1 MCTRTPITELTGSR
15 GSQCFSGWGPWLGQ
29 KGREKWSRLHER
41 GEMAMNLQAD
51 PLQAGVAK
59 EDGPLGQTWA
69 KLWLRH
75 TGKNRKGVGEE
86 MCLLL

>member
-1 MCTRTPITELTGSR
+1 MP
-15 GSQCFSGWGPWLGQ
+15 GWGHWLGQ
-29 KGREKWSRLHER
+29 KGREKCSQLYEQVKWQRT
-41 GEMAMNLQAD
+41 LQAD
-51 PLQAGVAK
+51 PRQDGVAK
-59 EDGPLGQTWA
+59 EDGPLSQTWA